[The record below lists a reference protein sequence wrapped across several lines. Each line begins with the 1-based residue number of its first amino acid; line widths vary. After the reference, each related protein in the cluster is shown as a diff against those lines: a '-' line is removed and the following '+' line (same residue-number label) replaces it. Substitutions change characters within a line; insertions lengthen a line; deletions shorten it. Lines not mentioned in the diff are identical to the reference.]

1 MNPARGVFV
10 AMGMAVALLG
20 SGAACAQDA
29 VGKWV
34 GVVKAPEADIPLNV
48 TVTKD
53 GAGVLSTTAES
64 PTQAPGMVIPTE
76 NVTNDGDR
84 LTFEVALAQGSY
96 AGTWDTANSAW
107 IGVWKQN
114 GLEMPMELRRAP

>member
-1 MNPARGVFV
+1 MNSARGVFV
-10 AMGMAVALLG
+10 AMGMTAALFG
-20 SGAACAQDA
+20 SGAAWAQDA

-34 GVVKAPEADIPLNV
+34 GVVKTPEADIPLNL

-53 GAGVLSTTAES
+53 GAGALSATAES

-76 NVTNDGDR
+76 NVTNDGDK
-84 LTFEVALAQGSY
+84 LSFDVALAQGSY
-96 AGTWDTANSAW
+96 AGIWDAANSAW

>member
-1 MNPARGVFV
+1 MNSARGVFV
-10 AMGMAVALLG
+10 AMGMTAALFG
-20 SGAACAQDA
+20 SGAAWAQDA

-34 GVVKAPEADIPLNV
+34 GVVKAPEADIPLNL

-53 GAGVLSTTAES
+53 GAGALSATAES

-76 NVTNDGDR
+76 NVTNDGDK
-84 LTFEVALAQGSY
+84 LSFDVALAQGSY
-96 AGTWDTANSAW
+96 AGIWDAANSAW